1 VTGASGTDLRVP
13 ARAGRPRVEP
23 ETEKQK
29 TDRQLI
35 ELLNE
40 LRVALPGAQ
49 VLLGFMLT
57 VPFAT
62 RFGRVDHGGRIVM
75 FVCLFFTAAGTV
87 LLMAPSVY
95 HRLRWESGGKS
106 EVIRAGHWM
115 FLAGTAS
122 LALGIL
128 AAVLLVT
135 DVLFGAVAAVVAAVV
150 LAAGIAVIWYVIPLT
165 RGRSARVQAEE

>member
-1 VTGASGTDLRVP
+1 M
-13 ARAGRPRVEP
+13 EP
-23 ETEKQK
+23 ETEKQR

-49 VLLGFMLT
+49 VLLGFLLHRP
-57 VPFAT
+57 VRDAV
-62 RFGRVDHGGRIVM
+62 RAGRPRRQGHL
-75 FVCLFFTAAGTV
+75 FVCLFFTAAGTI

-95 HRLRWESGGKS
+95 HRLRWEAGGKS
-106 EVIRAGHWM
+106 EVVRAGHWM

-135 DVLFGAVAAVVAAVV
+135 DVLFGAVAAVAAV
-150 LAAGIAVIWYVIPLT
+150 LMLGTGIALIWYVVPLT
-165 RGRSARVQAEE
+165 RGRSLRARSEE

>member
-1 VTGASGTDLRVP
+1 MG
-13 ARAGRPRVEP
+13 P
-23 ETEKQK
+23 ETESEKQK

-49 VLLGFMLT
+49 VLLGFLLT

-62 RFGRVDHGGRIVM
+62 RFGRVGHGGRVTL
-75 FVCLFFTAAGTV
+75 FVCLFFTAAGTI

-95 HRLRWESGGKS
+95 HRLRWEAGGKS
-106 EVIRAGHWM
+106 EVVRVGHWM
-115 FLAGTAS
+115 FLAGTTS
-122 LALGIL
+122 LAVGIL

-135 DVLFGAVAAVVAAVV
+135 DVLFGPVAAIVSV
-150 LAAGIAVIWYVIPLT
+150 LVLGTGIAVIWYVVPLT
-165 RGRSARVQAEE
+165 HGRSSRARSEE

>member
-1 VTGASGTDLRVP
+1 M
-13 ARAGRPRVEP
+13 EP
-23 ETEKQK
+23 ETEKQR

-49 VLLGFMLT
+49 VLLGFLLT

-62 RFGRVDHGGRIVM
+62 RFGRVGHGGKVTL
-75 FVCLFFTAAGTV
+75 FVCLFFTAGGTI

-95 HRLRWESGGKS
+95 HRLRWEAGGKS
-106 EVIRAGHWM
+106 EVVRAGHWM

-135 DVLFGAVAAVVAAVV
+135 DVLFGAVAAVAAV
-150 LAAGIAVIWYVIPLT
+150 LMLGTGIALIWYVVPLT
-165 RGRSARVQAEE
+165 RGRSPRTRAEE

>member
-1 VTGASGTDLRVP
+1 M
-13 ARAGRPRVEP
+13 EP
-23 ETEKQK
+23 ETEKQR

-49 VLLGFMLT
+49 VLLGFLLT

-62 RFGRVDHGGRIVM
+62 RFGRVGHGGKVTL
-75 FVCLFFTAAGTV
+75 FVCLFFTAAGTI

-95 HRLRWESGGKS
+95 HRLRWEAGGKS
-106 EVIRAGHWM
+106 EVVRAGHWM

-135 DVLFGAVAAVVAAVV
+135 DVLFGAVAAVAAAIA
-150 LAAGIAVIWYVIPLT
+150 LGTGIAVIWYVVPLT
-165 RGRSARVQAEE
+165 HGRSAHARAEE

>member
-1 VTGASGTDLRVP
+1 M
-13 ARAGRPRVEP
+13 EP
-23 ETEKQK
+23 ETEKQR

-49 VLLGFMLT
+49 VLLGFLLT

-62 RFGRVDHGGRIVM
+62 RFGRVGHGGKVTL
-75 FVCLFFTAAGTV
+75 FVCLFFTAAGTI

-95 HRLRWESGGKS
+95 HRLRWEAGGKS
-106 EVIRAGHWM
+106 EVVRAGHWM

-135 DVLFGAVAAVVAAVV
+135 DVLFGAVAAVAAVLV
-150 LAAGIAVIWYVIPLT
+150 LGTGIGVIWYVVPLT
-165 RGRSARVQAEE
+165 RGRSPRATAEE

>member
-1 VTGASGTDLRVP
+1 MSAGSGTVVALP
-13 ARAGRPRVEP
+13 ARAE

-35 ELLNE
+35 ELLTE

-49 VLLGFMLT
+49 VLLGFLLT

-62 RFGRVDHGGRIVM
+62 RFGRVGDGGKIAL
-75 FVCLFFTAAGTV
+75 FVCLFFTAAGTI

-95 HRLRWESGGKS
+95 HRLRWEAGGKGD
-106 EVIRAGHWM
+106 VVRAGHWM
-115 FLAGTAS
+115 FLAGTTS
-122 LALGIL
+122 LGLGIL

-135 DVLFGAVAAVVAAVV
+135 DVLFGAVAAVVAVVV

-165 RGRSARVQAEE
+165 RGRRPKTRSEE

>member
-1 VTGASGTDLRVP
+1 M
-13 ARAGRPRVEP
+13 EP
-23 ETEKQK
+23 ETEKQR

-49 VLLGFMLT
+49 VLLGFLLT

-62 RFGRVDHGGRIVM
+62 RFGRVGHGGKVTL
-75 FVCLFFTAAGTV
+75 FVCLFFTAAGTI

-95 HRLRWESGGKS
+95 HRLRWEAGGKS
-106 EVIRAGHWM
+106 EVVRAGHWM

-135 DVLFGAVAAVVAAVV
+135 DVLFGAVAAVAAVLV
-150 LAAGIAVIWYVIPLT
+150 LGTGIALIWYVVPLT
-165 RGRSARVQAEE
+165 HGRSARARAKE

>member
-1 VTGASGTDLRVP
+1 
-13 ARAGRPRVEP
+13 VEY

-49 VLLGFMLT
+49 VLLGFLLT

-62 RFGRVDHGGRIVM
+62 RFGRVGHGGRVTL
-75 FVCLFFTAAGTV
+75 FVCLFFTAAGTI

-95 HRLRWESGGKS
+95 HRLRWEAGGKS

-115 FLAGTAS
+115 FLAGTTS

-135 DVLFGAVAAVVAAVV
+135 DVLFGAVAAAVAV
-150 LAAGIAVIWYVIPLT
+150 LALGIGIAVIWYVVPLT
-165 RGRSARVQAEE
+165 HGRSSRTRSEE

>member
-1 VTGASGTDLRVP
+1 VSEAPGTVSRLP
-13 ARAGRPRVEP
+13 ARAEHTGVEP

-49 VLLGFMLT
+49 VLLGFLLT

-62 RFGRVDHGGRIVM
+62 RFGRVGHGGRIAL
-75 FVCLFFTAAGTV
+75 FVCLFFTAAGTI

-95 HRLRWESGGKS
+95 HRIRWEAGGKG

-115 FLAGTAS
+115 FLAGTTS

-135 DVLFGAVAAVVAAVV
+135 DVLFGAVVAVVAMLI
-150 LAAGIAVIWYVIPLT
+150 LAAGIALIWYVVPLS
-165 RGRSARVQAEE
+165 RGRSPATRSEE